1 MTRRPP
7 CQRPCLWSMKNTRE
21 LTVSALREASL
32 EAVGFEDPIAALD
45 WMRSTPVLRSA
56 CWLRV

>member
-1 MTRRPP
+1 MPAP
-7 CQRPCLWSMKNTRE
+7 VLVVHDEQNTRE

-45 WMRSTPVLRSA
+45 AIDASSA